1 MSREDALQR
10 LSLLGE
16 LIDPN
21 PENKAAFSTDEI
33 AEFQKIL
40 TDGNYTVRQLMREVG
55 RAAMYLALASK
66 SIRFTVLSERK

>member
-1 MSREDALQR
+1 VSREDALQR

-21 PENKAAFSTDEI
+21 PEHKATFSADEI

-40 TDGNYTVRQLMREVG
+40 TDGNYTVRQLMKAVG
-55 RAAMYLALASK
+55 PAAASPWLLNL
-66 SIRFTVLSERK
+66 RFTDLSERR